1 MTKREPTVLREITGV
16 SEDASGHV
24 RRWFHD
30 DYFDL
35 FVKQDREGEIVA
47 LELCYGAGH
56 KERALVWKKDYG
68 HFYDGA
74 GPEDFDPDELAKR
87 FTRECGEVPHGITT
101 SVLRT
106 IRDFSQ
112 IAAPPRSRRQKF
124 RRENWQER

>member
-1 MTKREPTVLREITGV
+1 MLHEITGV
-16 SEDASGHV
+16 SQDAGGHV

-35 FVKQDREGEIVA
+35 FVKQDRDGEIVA

-68 HFYDGA
+68 HFYDGP
-74 GPEDFDPDELAKR
+74 GPEDFDPEELATR
-87 FTRECGEVPHGITT
+87 FASECGEVPHRIST

-112 IAAPPRSRRQKF
+112 FDPARRSRRQKY